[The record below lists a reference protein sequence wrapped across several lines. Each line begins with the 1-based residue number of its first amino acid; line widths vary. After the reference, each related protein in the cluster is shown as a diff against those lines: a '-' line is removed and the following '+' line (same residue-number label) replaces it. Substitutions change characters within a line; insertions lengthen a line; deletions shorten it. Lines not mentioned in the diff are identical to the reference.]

1 MTRSKQY
8 HSKTVILSI
17 QQVDKKNEG
26 MSSQAGEKD
35 ATQKLFEPTVKG
47 QVDEL
52 KIENIDTLLGI
63 TLTQDGSIVSPKS
76 KVMKSLLLLL
86 GH

>member
-8 HSKTVILSI
+8 HSTKVILNAFSI

-35 ATQKLFEPTVKG
+35 ATQKYRDYERIEALKARINHIGERQNGHGKRGIILRRVK
-47 QVDEL
+47 
-52 KIENIDTLLGI
+52 N
-63 TLTQDGSIVSPKS
+63 
-76 KVMKSLLLLL
+76 
-86 GH
+86 